1 MRSKSSFV
9 YYKDWADELAKL
21 PDDLRLRIDDA
32 VKRYVFYG
40 EEPTDREVLYSM
52 FALMRTQID
61 RDNDKWDAIRAKR
74 SEAGNKGN
82 EKRWGNRSQKSQNV
96 ANVANATCA
105 SQKSQNVAN
114 VAVDVDVD
122 VDAHNVST
130 DVDTLLGVNRNS
142 SKEEKRNAVSR
153 PLSLNERQRDFYNE
167 LIPYLDKYTPELV
180 RSFYD
185 YWSEPNQTGTKMRR
199 ELEKTWDTGKRLAR
213 WQRSE
218 KPTNGTPESR
228 RDDAEAIIRR
238 LMAEND

>member
-82 EKRWGNRSQKSQNV
+82 EKRWGNRSQKSQ
-96 ANVANATCA
+96 
-105 SQKSQNVAN
+105 KVAN
-114 VAVDVDVD
+114 VAVDVD
-122 VDAHNVST
+122 APNVST

-153 PLSLNERQRDFYNE
+153 PLSLNERQRVFYNE
-167 LIPYLDKYTPELV
+167 LISYLDKYTPELV